1 MILNICEQMRI
12 DDYDGARAHAM
23 YALQED
29 GDNIAALNV
38 LCAISL
44 AVCLQWIMIT
54 WAQH

>member
-12 DDYDGARAHAM
+12 DDYDGARAYAM

-44 AVCLQWIMIT
+44 AVCLQWIMI
-54 WAQH
+54 A